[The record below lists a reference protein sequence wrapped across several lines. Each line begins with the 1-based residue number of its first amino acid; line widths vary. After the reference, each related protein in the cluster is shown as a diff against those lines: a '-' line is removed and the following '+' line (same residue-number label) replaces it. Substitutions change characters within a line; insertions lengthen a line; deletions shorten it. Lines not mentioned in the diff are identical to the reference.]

1 MSNLR
6 KIVRWGTLGALALT
20 AILFTSCDMDDDN
33 NVQPIPLSYVSIYNA
48 IPDSPELD
56 VTVDSRLINPRAF
69 RFGDN
74 TYYQN
79 FYTGERKFEISPYG
93 ANNVIADTTISLVEG
108 NAYSIFM
115 ANEYS
120 NAKLL
125 VTNDSAAFSEQGKA
139 KVRLI
144 NLSPDASPVSL
155 KLNDGTNIL
164 IENQAFM
171 NASLFVE
178 LDPNNYDFE
187 IISSDG
193 EEPILIPDI
202 DLQSGAV
209 HTIVVRGFRSPPAG
223 NTNVISAEVVRN

>member
-6 KIVRWGTLGALALT
+6 KVFRWGTLCALTLT
-20 AILFTSCDMDDDN
+20 AILLISCDMDDDN

-56 VTVDSRLINPRAF
+56 VTVDSRLVNPRAF

-93 ANNVIADTTISLVEG
+93 ASNVIADTTLTLAEG

-115 ANEYS
+115 INEYS
-120 NAKLL
+120 NAQIL
-125 VTNDSAAFSEQGKA
+125 VTNDSAALSEEGKV

-155 KLNDGTNIL
+155 KLSNNANIL
-164 IENQAFM
+164 VKDQAFSS
-171 NASLFVE
+171 ASDFVE
-178 LDPNNYDFE
+178 LDPSNYDFE

-193 EEPILIPDI
+193 EEPIQIPDV

-209 HTIVVRGFRSPPAG
+209 RTIVVRGFRNPPAG
-223 NTNVISAEVVRN
+223 NTNVISAEVVQN

>member
-6 KIVRWGTLGALALT
+6 KIVRRGMLCALALT
-20 AILFTSCDMDDDN
+20 AVLLSSCDVDDDN
-33 NVQPIPLSYVSIYNA
+33 NVQPIPVSYVSIYNA

-56 VTVDSRLINPRAF
+56 VTVDSRLVNPRAF

-120 NAKLL
+120 NAQIL
-125 VTNDSAAFSEQGKA
+125 VTNDSAAFSEEGKA

-144 NLSPDASPVSL
+144 NLPPDAAPVSL
-155 KLNDGTNIL
+155 KLKDETTIL
-164 IENQAFM
+164 VQDQAFSS
-171 NASLFVE
+171 ASSFIE
-178 LDPNNYDFE
+178 LDPNNYNFE

-209 HTIVVRGFRSPPAG
+209 RTIVVRGFRNPPAG
-223 NTNVISAEVVRN
+223 NTNVISAEVVVN